1 MLHLSRRFVLSLVAG
16 TVLAGPLAGTAM
28 AADKPVLP
36 VDEARRD
43 PALVKVIAACIAAA
57 KAKNFKALAP
67 HVADKIELDYG
78 GGHGRGEMGRRLAK
92 APQFWDEL
100 LWVLEHGGKFEKSG
114 SFYAPY
120 TFSAD
125 TGKLDVFESG
135 VLVEKVKAHAESRP
149 DAPVVA
155 EFDRSVVKVVDWKHS
170 EKNPIPFYRRTDW
183 VEIELADKRKAW
195 IPAKSVR
202 STVDFRAGF
211 TKMGGAWKMTQF
223 IAGD

>member
-1 MLHLSRRFVLSLVAG
+1 MLHPSRRLVLSLLAG
-16 TVLAGPLAGTAM
+16 TILAGPLAG
-28 AADKPVLP
+28 AALAAEKPVLP
-36 VDEARRD
+36 VDEAKRD
-43 PALVKVIAACIAAA
+43 SALVKVIAACVAAA
-57 KAKNFKALAP
+57 KARNFRALAP
-67 HVADKIELDYG
+67 HLADKIELDYG
-78 GGHGRGEMGRRLAK
+78 GGHGVAEMGRRLAK
-92 APQFWDEL
+92 TPQFWDEII
-100 LWVLEHGGKFEKSG
+100 WVLEHGGKFEKSG

-135 VLVEKVKAHAESRP
+135 VLVEKVKARAEPRP

-170 EKNPIPFYRRTDW
+170 EKNPTPFYRRTDW
-183 VEIELADKRKAW
+183 VAIELADKRKAW

-211 TKMGGAWKMTQF
+211 TKMRGVWKMTQF